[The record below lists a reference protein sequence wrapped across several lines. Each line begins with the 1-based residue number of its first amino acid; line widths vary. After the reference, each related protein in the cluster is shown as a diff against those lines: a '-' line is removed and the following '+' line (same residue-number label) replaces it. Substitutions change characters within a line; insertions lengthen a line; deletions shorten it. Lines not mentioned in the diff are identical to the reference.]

1 MKIKHFISNLDM
13 FPLISQMIFYINEL
27 TLILKI
33 IGQCDVKHNVEAL
46 EKLKGGM
53 KFNEV
58 AATYSEDKARSG
70 VINVEERQL

>member
-33 IGQCDVKHNVEAL
+33 IGQCDVKHNDATNKKTNNVMFEY
-46 EKLKGGM
+46 EIKGNMSKLLIKCFIFILTQQG
-53 KFNEV
+53 
-58 AATYSEDKARSG
+58 
-70 VINVEERQL
+70 